1 MNSKQILLKKV
12 KVHNLKSID
21 LSLNANELIIFTGV
35 SGSGKSSLAF
45 DTIYI
50 EGQRRYV
57 ESLSTFAKRQLGEMS
72 KPDLEHASGIS
83 PTISIEQKTAGRNPR
98 STVGTMTEVYDY
110 LRVLYARVGIPHCPV
125 SGEAVTPQ
133 SRERIIKS
141 VQNFNPGTKLIVL
154 APYARSRKAEFK
166 EDFQDLMRKG
176 FTRARVDGKIVN
188 LQEESGLDGSL
199 THDVDVVIDRIV
211 ISEENH
217 SRIAESITAALN
229 LGNGVCSVLDVG
241 TDEEKLFST
250 YAYSPK
256 SGLSYSSLEPHD
268 FSFNSPAGMC
278 PRCNGL
284 GIVNE
289 FDLEKIIDPNL
300 SIAQDCC
307 SIGSSY
313 QTVRYG
319 NIYDNLADLYG
330 FNVKTPWKKL
340 SEKAKKVFLYGTEKK
355 WTRMHFVHPV
365 TGARWVDHIHWRGV
379 LHEAHSRFAEAKSD
393 IYRNK
398 MQKMMHTQICPECQ
412 GERLKP
418 YPAATLLNGKRISQL
433 AAMTIAECQI
443 FFNNLKLSPQE
454 EMIAAELLKE
464 IRERLQFLME
474 VGLHYLNLD
483 RTAPTLS
490 GGEAQR
496 VRLASQIGCGLVGIT
511 YVLDEPSIGLH
522 PRDNKKL
529 IKTLKHLR
537 DMGNTVIVVEHDE
550 ETIWEGDRIVDF
562 GPGPGVRG
570 GEIIHNGEI
579 QGLLENKKSLTGKYL
594 SGKLSIPIP
603 EKRRKAQKAHIEIKG
618 AAHHNLKNID
628 AQIPLGIFIAVTGV
642 SGSGKS
648 SLITD
653 ILYPALSNYL
663 HESEYPVGKHKEIL
677 GIENIDKVIA
687 IDQSPIGRNPRSNP
701 ATYIKLFD
709 DIRDLFTQLPESQAR
724 GYKPGRFSFNV
735 REGSC
740 PQCAG
745 MGMIKI
751 DMDFM
756 EDAWVDCPLCKTK
769 RFDQETLSVLYKGKN
784 IYDVLE
790 MDVAE
795 ALDFFA
801 NIPSIRHK
809 LETLQKV
816 GMEYIK
822 IGQSSTT
829 LSGGEAQRIK
839 LAKEL
844 VRPAT
849 GRTLYIFDEPTTGLH
864 FHDIKHLLELLHE
877 LVERGNTVLVIE
889 HNMDIVKTAD
899 WVIDLGPEG
908 GQEGGRIIARGT
920 PEEIGRL
927 DTPTGLAIHEALF
940 PDIPGRITHALQI
953 AKQNRTRY
961 KEREK
966 HLIKEISVS
975 DAEQNNLKCVSTTV
989 PREMITVCTG
999 PSGSGKSSLAFETIY
1014 AEGQR
1019 RYIESL
1025 SPYARQFVKQMP
1037 KPKVGHVEGLSPAIA
1052 IEQKAH
1058 AGNPRSTIGTM
1069 TEIYDYLRILFA
1081 RMGTPHCPET
1091 GEIIKA
1097 ISKDHVVERILT
1109 YPEGEKIQIMT
1120 PIEMRKSER
1129 FEEVI
1134 LRLQRQGFLRIRL
1147 NGEFFDLDQV
1157 LEKVVFD
1164 RKRKNE
1170 LLLVVDRL
1178 KVNPTIKNRL
1188 LEAIENA
1195 ASISGG
1201 KIIVLRENQQ
1211 DILFNLA
1218 FAVESTGKSYPEI
1231 TPHTFAFNNAEG
1243 MCPDCLGL
1251 GYQYGA
1257 NLIQKQEIMQQ
1268 SIAGLMNFLWQD
1280 RYSTV
1285 AFAFVEA
1292 FLEAENID
1300 VFAPLHKLPSK
1311 KLQLILNGSSEDR
1324 WYTTGTGLTF
1334 RWVGINHVLAK
1345 AGRSAHS
1352 TIRDIITPLLEEH
1365 VCNSC
1370 HGSRLNPLARH
1381 VTIDKISISDLCKM
1395 PVERSLYFVENL
1407 KVNKKDNKI
1416 LEEVHTQLLNR
1427 LRFLSAVGLGYI
1439 GLDRRAPSLSGGEAQ
1454 RIRLARQ
1461 LGSGLTGVLYVLD
1474 EPTIGLH
1481 PQDNDRLNLA
1491 LEQLKRLGNTL
1502 LMVEHDPLT
1511 IAKADYIM
1519 DFGPQA
1525 GAQGGHITA
1534 KGTLKQILKNPHS
1547 LTGKYMSG
1555 KLSIP
1560 ILETRRP
1567 LANGVL
1573 QIKNAKANNLKSV
1586 DVQIPL
1592 GALTIL
1598 TGVSGSGKSS
1608 LMHQV
1613 ILPALEKGLFNSNEV
1628 SLESGQVKGIEHFDK
1643 VISIDQNPLGHT
1655 VRSDVGTYVD
1665 VLSRLR
1671 EFFASLP
1678 PAKARGL
1685 QGKHFSYNHRRG
1697 MCTNC
1702 WGLGYK
1708 RIEMHFLP
1716 PVRVVCEECQGLR
1729 LNPVSLE
1736 VLYNGKN
1743 FGQYLDRTVE
1753 EARHIFENH
1762 PRITRILDTLIAVG
1776 LGYLKLGQETASLSG
1791 GEAQRIKLSRELAKR
1806 STGKTLYLLD
1816 EPTTGLHSDDIKK
1829 LLHVLHKLVDKGNT
1843 MIVIEHNLDVIK
1855 NGDFI
1860 IDLGPEAGEK
1870 GGAVIATGT
1879 PEEIVDNPDS
1889 VTGKYLKD
1897 ILPQNK
1903 KFTTEAQTQRA
1914 QRTKKN

>member
-1 MNSKQILLKKV
+1 MDNKQIILKKV
-12 KVHNLKSID
+12 KVHNLKSVD
-21 LSLNANELIIFTGV
+21 LKLDTNELIVFTGV

-45 DTIYI
+45 DTIFI

-57 ESLSTFAKRQLGEMS
+57 ESLSTFARRQMGEMT

-98 STVGTMTEVYDY
+98 STVGTMTEIYDY
-110 LRVLYARVGIPHCPV
+110 LRVLYARVGIPHCPI
-125 SGEAVTPQ
+125 SGERVTPQ

-141 VQNFNPGTKLIVL
+141 VQNLPSNSKLIVL
-154 APYARSRKAEFK
+154 APYAKGKKAEFK
-166 EDFQDLMRKG
+166 DDFQDLMRKG
-176 FTRARVDGKIVN
+176 FTRARVDGKIVTI
-188 LQEESGLDGSL
+188 QEESGLDGSVS
-199 THDVDVVIDRIV
+199 HDVDVVIDRLV
-211 ISEENH
+211 VNKESQ
-217 SRIAESITAALN
+217 SRIAEAITAALN
-229 LGNGVCSVLDVG
+229 LGNGVCSVLDVDK
-241 TDEEKLFST
+241 DEEKLFST
-250 YAYSPK
+250 HAYSPQ
-256 SGLSYSSLEPHD
+256 SGLSYNSLEPHD

-278 PRCNGL
+278 PVCNGL

-289 FDLEKIIDPNL
+289 FDLNVVIDPSL
-300 SIAQDCC
+300 SISEDCC
-307 SIGSSY
+307 SIASSY

-319 NIYDNLADLYG
+319 NIYDNLAEMYG
-330 FNVKTPWKKL
+330 FSVKTPWKKL

-355 WTRMHFVHPV
+355 WTRMHFVHPI
-365 TGARWVDHIHWRGV
+365 TGAQWVDNVQWRGV

-393 IYRNK
+393 SYRGK
-398 MQKMMHTQICPECQ
+398 LQKLMHTQTCPECH
-412 GERLKP
+412 GERLKA

-433 AAMTIAECQI
+433 SAMTIAECQA
-443 FFNNLKLSPQE
+443 FFEKLDLSPQDE
-454 EMIAAELLKE
+454 LIASELLKE
-464 IRERLQFLME
+464 IRQRLQFLLE

-529 IKTLKHLR
+529 VSTLKRLR

-570 GEIIHNGEI
+570 GEIVYNGDI
-579 QGLLENKKSLTGKYL
+579 KGLLESKKSYTGQYL
-594 SGKLSIPIP
+594 SGKLAIKIPK
-603 EKRRKAQKAHIEIKG
+603 KRRKVPKEALQIKG
-618 AAHHNLKNID
+618 ATHHNLKNVD
-628 AQIPLGIFIAVTGV
+628 VKIPLGVFIAVTGV

-653 ILYPALSNYL
+653 ILYPALSNQL
-663 HESEYPVGKHKEIL
+663 HDSEYPVGRHREIL
-677 GIENIDKVIA
+677 GVENIDKVIA

-701 ATYIKLFD
+701 STYIKLFD

-735 REGSC
+735 KEGSC
-740 PQCAG
+740 PQCSG
-745 MGMIKI
+745 MGLIKI

-756 EDAWVDCPLCKTK
+756 DDAWIDCPLCKTK

-790 MDVAE
+790 MDVGE
-795 ALDFFA
+795 ALEFFA

-809 LETLQKV
+809 LETLKKV

-822 IGQSSTT
+822 LGQSSTT

-844 VRPAT
+844 VRPST
-849 GRTLYIFDEPTTGLH
+849 GHTFYIFDEPTTGLH
-864 FHDIKHLLELLHE
+864 FHDIKHLLEVLQE

-899 WVIDLGPEG
+899 WIIDIGPEG
-908 GQEGGRIIARGT
+908 GNQGGRVVAAGT
-920 PEEIGRL
+920 PEQISRQ
-927 DTPTGLAIHEALF
+927 DTPTGHAVHEALEH
-940 PDIPGRITHALQI
+940 DIPGRIEKALQT
-953 AKQNRTRY
+953 AKHNRAKR

-966 HLIKEISVS
+966 HLIKEITVA
-975 DAEQNNLKCVSTTV
+975 DAEQNNLKSISVTI
-989 PREMITVCTG
+989 PREMITICTG
-999 PSGSGKSSLAFETIY
+999 PSGSGKTSLAFETIY

-1069 TEIYDYLRILFA
+1069 TEIYDYLRILYA
-1081 RMGTPHCPET
+1081 RMGIAHCPET
-1091 GEIIKA
+1091 GEVIKA
-1097 ISKDHVVERILT
+1097 ISKDHVVDRVMS
-1109 YPEGEKIQIMT
+1109 YPEGEKIQILA
-1120 PIEMRKSER
+1120 PIEIRKNER
-1129 FEEVI
+1129 FEEI
-1134 LRLQRQGFLRIRL
+1134 ISRMQRQGFLRIRL
-1147 NGEFFDLDQV
+1147 NGQFFDLDQSV
-1157 LEKVVFD
+1157 ESFPFD

-1178 KVNPTIKNRL
+1178 KINATIRNRL
-1188 LEAIENA
+1188 FEAIES
-1195 ASISGG
+1195 ASQISQG
-1201 KIIVLRENQQ
+1201 KIVIVRENQQ
-1211 DILFNLA
+1211 DVLFNLA

-1251 GYQYGA
+1251 GYLYGA
-1257 NLIQKQEIMQQ
+1257 NLMQKVEIMEQ
-1268 SIAGLMNFLWQD
+1268 SVAGLMNFLWQD
-1280 RYSTV
+1280 RYTTT

-1292 FLEAENID
+1292 FLEAEGID
-1300 VFAPLHKLPSK
+1300 LFSPLHQISTK
-1311 KLQLILNGSSEDR
+1311 KLQLILNGSQEDQ
-1324 WYTTGTGLTF
+1324 WYSTGTGLKF
-1334 RWVGINHVLAK
+1334 RWTGINHVLAK
-1345 AGRSAHS
+1345 AGRSAHANL
-1352 TIRDIITPLLEEH
+1352 RDAITPLLDEH
-1365 VCNSC
+1365 ECISC

-1381 VTIDKISISDLCKM
+1381 VTIHETSISDLCKL
-1395 PVERSLYFVENL
+1395 PVEKSLYFAENL
-1407 KVNKKDNKI
+1407 DIQKSDNKI
-1416 LEEVHTQLLNR
+1416 LEEVHTQLINR

-1439 GLDRRAPSLSGGEAQ
+1439 SLDRRAPTLSGGEAQ

-1481 PQDNDRLNLA
+1481 PKDNDRLNLA
-1491 LEQLKRLGNTL
+1491 LEQLKKLGNTL

-1511 IAKADYIM
+1511 IATADYII

-1525 GAQGGHITA
+1525 GALGGHITA
-1534 KGTLKQILKNPHS
+1534 KGTYKQLLKNPKS
-1547 LTGKYMSG
+1547 LTGQYLSG
-1555 KLSIP
+1555 KLTIP
-1560 ILETRRP
+1560 LLEHRRE
-1567 LANGVL
+1567 LKQGTL
-1573 QIKNAKANNLKSV
+1573 QIRQAKANNLKSIKL
-1586 DVQIPL
+1586 DLPI

-1598 TGVSGSGKSS
+1598 TGVSGSGKST

-1613 ILPALEKGLFNSNEV
+1613 ILPAVQKGLLNTNEV
-1628 SLESGQVKGIEHFDK
+1628 DIGMAKVKGIDAFDK

-1665 VLSRLR
+1665 VLTRLR
-1671 EFFASLP
+1671 EFFAALP
-1678 PAKARGL
+1678 AAKAKGL

-1702 WGLGYK
+1702 WGMGYK

-1716 PVRVVCEECQGLR
+1716 PVKVVCEECQGLR
-1729 LNPVSLE
+1729 LNPISLE

-1743 FGQYLDRTVE
+1743 FGQYLEMTVD
-1753 EARHIFENH
+1753 EARKVFENH

-1776 LGYLKLGQETASLSG
+1776 LGYLKLGQQTVSLSG

-1829 LLHVLHKLVDKGNT
+1829 LLQVLHKLVDKGNT
-1843 MIVIEHNLDVIK
+1843 MIVIEHNLDMIK
-1855 NGDFI
+1855 NGDFVV
-1860 IDLGPEAGEK
+1860 DLGPEAGEK
-1870 GGAVIATGT
+1870 GGEVIAYGT
-1879 PEEIVDNPDS
+1879 PEEIIQNSQS
-1889 VTGKYLKD
+1889 VTGKYLKEV
-1897 ILPQNK
+1897 L
-1903 KFTTEAQTQRA
+1903 E
-1914 QRTKKN
+1914 TKYFE